1 MITVEKSIV
10 IDRSPDGVFSYVG
23 DQTNA
28 PRWQRGLVEVRR
40 TTADPI
46 GVGTKHTA
54 VRTFMGRTHKLSNE
68 YTRYEP
74 DRLVEFVFRGSMPG
88 QASYI
93 VESTG
98 AGRARLTS
106 RIEMQASGMFRL
118 VEPLIAATLSRDVGA
133 SLGALKALLEA
144 GRSDESAEVPD
155 RSSAI

>member
-1 MITVEKSIV
+1 MVTVEKSIV
-10 IDRSPDGVFSYVG
+10 IDRSPEDVFSYVG

-54 VRTFMGRTHKLSNE
+54 VRTLMGRTFELSNE

-74 DRLVEFVFRGSMPG
+74 DTLVEFRFWGSMPG

-93 VESTG
+93 IKSTG
-98 AGRARLTS
+98 TGRVRLTS
-106 RIEMQASGMFRL
+106 KIEMQASGIFRL
-118 VEPLIAATLSRDVGA
+118 AEPLLAATLRRDVEA
-133 SLGALKALLEA
+133 SLGTLKALLELP
-144 GRSDESAEVPD
+144 GRPTSTSLP
-155 RSSAI
+155 S

>member
-1 MITVEKSIV
+1 MIKVEKSIV
-10 IDRSPDGVFSYVG
+10 IDRSAEDVFSYVG

-54 VRTFMGRTHKLSNE
+54 VRTFMGRTLELSNE

-74 DRLVEFVFRGSMPG
+74 ARLVEFRFWGSMPG
-88 QASYI
+88 QASYT

-98 AGRARLTS
+98 TGRARLTS
-106 RIEMQASGMFRL
+106 RIEMQASSVSRL
-118 VEPLIAATLSRDVGA
+118 AEPLIAATLRRDVETG
-133 SLGALKALLEA
+133 LGTLKALLEIA
-144 GRSDESAEVPD
+144 GRPTGTGLPG
-155 RSSAI
+155 